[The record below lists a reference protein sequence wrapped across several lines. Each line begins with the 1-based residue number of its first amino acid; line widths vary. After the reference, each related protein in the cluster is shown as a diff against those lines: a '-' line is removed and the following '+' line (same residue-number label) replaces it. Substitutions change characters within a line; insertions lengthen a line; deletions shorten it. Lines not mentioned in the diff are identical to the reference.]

1 MPNCPICG
9 TEVKEGAGFCPKCWR
24 RLVAGQA
31 AKGKSKKKLVGIIV
45 ACVIAISVVIV
56 VTTHLPKVPSGGVAE
71 LEYVGASA
79 YGFAIKLF
87 DPELT
92 SLQRKDL
99 WEDYGGK
106 QVEWTNE
113 LKSVSTE
120 GGELVAYFLNPLD
133 WART

>member
-24 RLVAGQA
+24 RLVAGQD

-56 VTTHLPKVPSGGVAE
+56 VTTHLSKVPSGHVAE
-71 LEYVGASA
+71 LEYVTISA
-79 YGFAIKLF
+79 YDFAKELF

-92 SLQRKDL
+92 SLQKEDL
-99 WEDYGGK
+99 
-106 QVEWTNE
+106 
-113 LKSVSTE
+113 
-120 GGELVAYFLNPLD
+120 
-133 WART
+133 